1 MNQIDVETMSDSKSK
16 LTADSKA
23 SLSLTVPRPS
33 AWSIPLLHS
42 QAADSN
48 EPPNIGYH
56 GRVEKIGG
64 RVEKIEK
71 QPINCQVPIKRGLH
85 IRQTT
90 DILFANTTG
99 GGFGAKFDAFID
111 EILPECSIA
120 DVANLVRIAGKRS
133 RDNTVSHL
141 IRRLPDIACQVE
153 LLSSSA
159 WEYKEISFILYG
171 TQSCKESN
179 DGYLRIMM
187 TMSKIA
193 TTTLLR
199 SKTITSQNLTM
210 LLYGLRS
217 NKFEGKG
224 SKEMLSCLPR
234 IVEKCTEP
242 FDAQVVG
249 NALYGLQGMRSDNA
263 DVLSLVRALSGQVA
277 RCKESLDAQAVG
289 NALYGLQ
296 GMYSCVDCQALGLSL
311 LQRFIKLSEAVVAD
325 DYTPEYFS
333 CGRSVVVTLP
343 FLRDHVTE
351 GEVKECERII
361 DDIENKTRVRAFN
374 EHGDPSASM
383 NFQSR
388 SERRM
393 HAAVMMAL
401 EKSNMRLSHNVH
413 LFGLIECDLV
423 VRIHCAVD
431 ACRVEEDRTRGV
443 EGDDSLLLNIEVD
456 GVHHRREKKKRFC
469 RLRDE
474 YLQSRGVIIARIEV
488 SALDAMNEQDLENW
502 IMDTAA
508 KALLL

>member
-1 MNQIDVETMSDSKSK
+1 MN
-16 LTADSKA
+16 
-23 SLSLTVPRPS
+23 
-33 AWSIPLLHS
+33 
-42 QAADSN
+42 
-48 EPPNIGYH
+48 
-56 GRVEKIGG
+56 
-64 RVEKIEK
+64 
-71 QPINCQVPIKRGLH
+71 
-85 IRQTT
+85 
-90 DILFANTTG
+90 
-99 GGFGAKFDAFID
+99 
-111 EILPECSIA
+111 
-120 DVANLVRIAGKRS
+120 
-133 RDNTVSHL
+133 
-141 IRRLPDIACQVE
+141 
-153 LLSSSA
+153 
-159 WEYKEISFILYG
+159 
-171 TQSCKESN
+171 
-179 DGYLRIMM
+179 
-187 TMSKIA
+187 
-193 TTTLLR
+193 
-199 SKTITSQNLTM
+199 
-210 LLYGLRS
+210 
-217 NKFEGKG
+217 
-224 SKEMLSCLPR
+224 
-234 IVEKCTEP
+234 
-242 FDAQVVG
+242 
-249 NALYGLQGMRSDNA
+249 
-263 DVLSLVRALSGQVA
+263 
-277 RCKESLDAQAVG
+277 AQAVG

-488 SALDAMNEQDLENW
+488 SALDAMNEQDLEKW